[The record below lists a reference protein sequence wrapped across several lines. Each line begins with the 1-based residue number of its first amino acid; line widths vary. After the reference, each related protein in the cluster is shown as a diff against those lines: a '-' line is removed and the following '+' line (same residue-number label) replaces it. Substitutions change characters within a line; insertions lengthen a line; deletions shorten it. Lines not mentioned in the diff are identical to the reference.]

1 MLMYVVERAHI
12 PLPPWRGWTADRSCR
27 TDPRNRC
34 SYVHPAPRPC
44 LSLLLSWW
52 WGGGEVVMVM
62 VVWCGVVVVV
72 VYRVMGSGRVGWV
85 REKRVCYER
94 RRTEGG
100 L

>member
-1 MLMYVVERAHI
+1 
-12 PLPPWRGWTADRSCR
+12 
-27 TDPRNRC
+27 
-34 SYVHPAPRPC
+34 
-44 LSLLLSWW
+44 
-52 WGGGEVVMVM
+52 MVM

>member
-1 MLMYVVERAHI
+1 MGGPQIALVEPI
-12 PLPPWRGWTADRSCR
+12 RGTAAL
-27 TDPRNRC
+27 T
-34 SYVHPAPRPC
+34 YTPRPALAC
-44 LSLLLSWW
+44 HCYCRGGG
-52 WGGGEVVMVM
+52 GGGEVVMVM